1 LLFLPNHHAATKVQP
16 CVSAKKVCMK
26 SSLGLLAIIVMAI
39 VIACS
44 PAIIDPVPVP
54 APFANTIL
62 GKWTLTEVQAPG
74 IGPPGVWSAANPA
87 GRWIDIQAN
96 GTVTGTAFP
105 NATSFQAVDSVK
117 FKLIDPSTQAGFHLF
132 GHKIDTI
139 KRELLLWILLPNGGG
154 CIEGCGGYRF
164 VR

>member
-1 LLFLPNHHAATKVQP
+1 
-16 CVSAKKVCMK
+16 MK
-26 SSLGLLAIIVMAI
+26 RSLGLLAIILI
-39 VIACS
+39 TTGIACT
-44 PAIIDPVPVP
+44 PAIIDPVP

-62 GKWTLTEVQAPG
+62 GRWTLTEVQSAG
-74 IGPPGVWSAANPA
+74 TGGPGVWSTANPA

-105 NATSFQAVDSVK
+105 NATSFQAVDSIK

-132 GHKIDTI
+132 GHKIDTL
-139 KRELLLWILLPNGGG
+139 KRELLLWILPPNGTSL